1 MNKFNIAKK
10 YSTIAKNN
18 STIVKQIKQS
28 TIDQQSEVID
38 RDRFEGSYKHQ
49 DDEQQAQSG
58 NVLYF
63 EMDSNYSPQT
73 SVEDP
78 IRHNKQRAR
87 KQTTL
92 TLNPNVVE
100 ISIENTSAAIMKNT
114 QLIKEENLNQCLEL
128 LKNYRTFFEQ
138 LV

>member
-1 MNKFNIAKK
+1 MEQDPEFK
-10 YSTIAKNN
+10 TIRYDE
-18 STIVKQIKQS
+18 SEGMMGSPEKQIKQS

-63 EMDSNYSPQT
+63 EMDSNYSPQN

-78 IRHNKQRAR
+78 TRHNK
-87 KQTTL
+87 
-92 TLNPNVVE
+92 
-100 ISIENTSAAIMKNT
+100 
-114 QLIKEENLNQCLEL
+114 
-128 LKNYRTFFEQ
+128 
-138 LV
+138 